1 MKKWYTSKTVWSNFI
16 MLIGVIVLN
25 TTGKNILTPEVQAAI
40 ITVVN
45 LLLRIITK
53 EEITW

>member
-25 TTGKNILTPEVQAAI
+25 TTVKNILTPEVQAAI